1 MIRAAIIIITF
12 LTIWGNVRQAL
23 AAIDPARAAA
33 IDVASNLEKKALKA
47 QTEMQALQ
55 ATGHI

>member
-1 MIRAAIIIITF
+1 MRRAAIIIITF
-12 LTIWGNVRQAL
+12 LTIWGNVQQAL

-47 QTEMQALQ
+47 QT
-55 ATGHI
+55 